1 MDDKALATLG
11 DALLIEWGRF
21 MEKRHDSGL
30 GYPKI
35 SASFKDAVKGYGSAP
50 LVPDSVFMVDRTMA
64 AMRLDDK
71 DVYQAAF
78 LWYVRACP
86 ASICAA
92 RMRCSE
98 RTIRNR
104 LAKVRLAVAKA
115 VAGRM

>member
-1 MDDKALATLG
+1 MDDKALAMLG
-11 DALLIEWGRF
+11 DAMLIEWGRF

-64 AMRLDDK
+64 AMRLSDGA
-71 DVYQAAF
+71 VYEAAF

-86 ASICAA
+86 VSICAA

-98 RTIRNR
+98 RTVRNR
-104 LAKVRLAVAKA
+104 LAKARLAVGRA
-115 VAGRM
+115 VTGRM